1 LPKKPTYQELEQRIN
16 DLESPGRQ
24 VLWKT
29 QGELN
34 RQVIKHTEELKRT
47 HKQLLHIE
55 KLSAIGQL
63 SASIAHDIKNP
74 LFGIQSVIEGIKRNF
89 TLDEEYRKLSDLAL
103 SECDRI
109 KDLINGLLDFDKPS
123 ADVKK
128 ITDVHLMLDEIVVSV
143 KKEYSTGNVIIKK
156 QYASNLPSLHM
167 VPDQI
172 KQVLLNLLTNAEDAI
187 TNKTGTITITTE
199 TLAGGVA
206 VRIKDTG
213 CGIAKAD
220 LPLIF
225 EPFFTTKSFA
235 KRTGL
240 GLSISIGIIKGH
252 GGDIMVDSAPD
263 QGTTVSI
270 LLPLKQQY
278 S

>member
-1 LPKKPTYQELEQRIN
+1 MPKKPTYQELEQRIS
-16 DLESPGRQ
+16 DLESRGRQ
-24 VLWKT
+24 VLRKT

-34 RQVIKHTEELKRT
+34 RQVIKNTEELKRA

-55 KLSAIGQL
+55 KISAIGKL
-63 SASIAHDIKNP
+63 SASIAHDVKNP

-89 TLDEEYRKLSDLAL
+89 TLDEEYQKLSDLAL

-109 KDLINGLLDFDKPS
+109 KNLIDDLLNFNKPPVE
-123 ADVKK
+123 VKK
-128 ITDVHLMLDEIVVSV
+128 ATDTHLMLDEIVVSV
-143 KKEYSTGNVIIKK
+143 KKEYNTGNVIIKK
-156 QYASNLPSLHM
+156 QYAPNLPNLHL

-187 TNKTGTITITTE
+187 TDKTGTITITTE
-199 TLAGGVA
+199 TLPGGVA

-213 CGIAKAD
+213 CGISKAD

-225 EPFFTTKSFA
+225 EPFFTTRSFA
-235 KRTGL
+235 QRTGL
-240 GLSISIGIIKGH
+240 GLSIAIGIIKGH
-252 GGDIMVDSAPD
+252 GGDIMVDSTSD

>member
-172 KQVLLNLLTNAEDAI
+172 KQVLVNLLTNAEDAI

-199 TLAGGVA
+199 TLAGGV
-206 VRIKDTG
+206 
-213 CGIAKAD
+213 AKAD

>member
-1 LPKKPTYQELEQRIN
+1 MPKKPTYQELEQRIN

-128 ITDVHLMLDEIVVSV
+128 ITDVHLMLDEIVVSLDEFDTLIADAR
-143 KKEYSTGNVIIKK
+143 KK
-156 QYASNLPSLHM
+156 
-167 VPDQI
+167 
-172 KQVLLNLLTNAEDAI
+172 
-187 TNKTGTITITTE
+187 GTQ
-199 TLAGGVA
+199 
-206 VRIKDTG
+206 
-213 CGIAKAD
+213 
-220 LPLIF
+220 
-225 EPFFTTKSFA
+225 
-235 KRTGL
+235 TGL
-240 GLSISIGIIKGH
+240 KKS
-252 GGDIMVDSAPD
+252 DINGA
-263 QGTTVSI
+263 I
-270 LLPLKQQY
+270 LKARGKKRK
-278 S
+278 